1 MMNNE
6 NENPSEYEVID
17 NMDQATSAMDSDRI
31 RYDLSIRIKAQL
43 ATNHHRMQNGEEA
56 LNYRA
61 FPETHSGYLSKIRQ
75 QVLAKILKKSLL
87 TDYTYDIN
95 RNGYVIW
102 EKGKTTYPRATV
114 LMFVAVFEEELT
126 QQHP

>member
-1 MMNNE
+1 MNNE

-43 ATNHHRMQNGEEA
+43 ATNDHRMQNGEEA

-61 FPETHSGYLSKIRQ
+61 FPETHPGYLSKIRQ
-75 QVLAKILKKSLL
+75 QVLAKILKKSIL
-87 TDYTYDIN
+87 TDCTYDIN

-102 EKGKTTYPRATV
+102 EKGKTTYPKATA
-114 LMFVAVFEEELT
+114 LMFVAVFQEELT